1 MSDISILVRLKA
13 PDPEAMTALATLR
26 RVSPDIC
33 PVGLERYDHWRFTG
47 PGVTRKVVEEIV
59 SHYPDIVN
67 PNKQSWS
74 FTGDGLHSRGH
85 EEELRWTGVL
95 VTDRVDSVSENWSR
109 IISGKGFPVVS
120 VRYSVLWRLGF
131 RPQLPED
138 EAGRRAKD
146 LAVATHRE
154 RGLLANPV
162 SQEIEISGP
171 GTA

>member
-1 MSDISILVRLKA
+1 MSEISIVVRLKA

-26 RVSPDIC
+26 RGSPDIC
-33 PVGLERYDHWRFTG
+33 PVALERYDHWRFTG
-47 PGVTRKVVEEIV
+47 PGITREAVEEIV

-74 FTGDGLHSRGH
+74 FIGDGLHSRGH
-85 EEELRWTGVL
+85 EEELGWTGVL
-95 VTDRVDSVSENWSR
+95 VTNRVDSVSENWSR
-109 IISGKGFPVVS
+109 IISGKGFPVTS

-131 RPQLPED
+131 PLRLPED
-138 EAGRRAKD
+138 ETGRRARA

-154 RGLLANPV
+154 QGLLANPV

>member
-1 MSDISILVRLKA
+1 MSEISIVVRLKA
-13 PDPEAMTALATLR
+13 PDPEAVTALATLR
-26 RVSPDIC
+26 RLSPDIC
-33 PVGLERYDHWRFTG
+33 PAGLERSDHWRFTG
-47 PGVTRKVVEEIV
+47 PGVTREVVKEIV

-67 PNKQSWS
+67 PNKQFWS
-74 FTGDGLHSRGH
+74 FTGDGLHSGGR

-109 IISGKGFPVVS
+109 IISRKGFPVVS

-131 RPQLPED
+131 PPGLPED
-138 EAGRRAKD
+138 VAGERTMA
-146 LAVATHRE
+146 LAVATHRQ

-171 GTA
+171 GPV